1 MKGVKEY
8 ENWTLLSFFNSGGKV
23 DSKGMLHVPLQGLSP
38 GTYQLE
44 LQASMYPDQWDG
56 EPFTWNIIVNEP
68 WWQTTGILWVLGIMV
83 FMIGIAN
90 LVFYMRNERMRMRR
104 SHGEGDMIRKIRQFV
119 TRCNTYTSEVMSSM
133 QEDYRH
139 NSENADLKLS
149 PEFMQ
154 VMMRILP
161 YVNEHMKGD
170 LSMAQLSHVAGMDVV
185 SLYELMMDN
194 VYKSPRQLA
203 RIYRLEHV
211 TKQLLTTNHSIE
223 QIAEEC
229 GFSTANYMIG
239 TFFHQYKQTPLEYRE
254 SHQ

>member
-1 MKGVKEY
+1 
-8 ENWTLLSFFNSGGKV
+8 
-23 DSKGMLHVPLQGLSP
+23 
-38 GTYQLE
+38 
-44 LQASMYPDQWDG
+44 
-56 EPFTWNIIVNEP
+56 
-68 WWQTTGILWVLGIMV
+68 
-83 FMIGIAN
+83 
-90 LVFYMRNERMRMRR
+90 
-104 SHGEGDMIRKIRQFV
+104 
-119 TRCNTYTSEVMSSM
+119 
-133 QEDYRH
+133 
-139 NSENADLKLS
+139 
-149 PEFMQ
+149 MQ

-239 TFFHQYKQTPLEYRE
+239 TFFHQYKQTPQEHRE
-254 SHQ
+254 SH